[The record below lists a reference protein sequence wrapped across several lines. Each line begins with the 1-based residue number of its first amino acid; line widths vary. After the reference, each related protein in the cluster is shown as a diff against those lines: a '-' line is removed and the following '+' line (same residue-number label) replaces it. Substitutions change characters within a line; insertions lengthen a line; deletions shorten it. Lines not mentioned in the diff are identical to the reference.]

1 LRHVAVIAEAG
12 IAAPPRLLEALDMQE
27 MAEAD
32 PEVGRRKGY
41 FDHARDLRRASIAK
55 ARRHP

>member
-1 LRHVAVIAEAG
+1 VIAEAG

-41 FDHARDLRRASIAK
+41 FDYARDLRRASIAK
-55 ARRHP
+55 ARRHS